1 MVERMTVSSPDSE
14 PSPPPPRSSVW
25 LLGFCFFLSGA
36 TALVYEVVWLRMLGL
51 VFGHTV
57 HAITTVLA
65 AFMAGLALG
74 GILLGRRVALMPNL
88 IRTYGWLEIGIGL
101 SCAAVPGLLALA
113 APLYLSLH
121 GLLEGVPAA
130 FGLLQFLMLFLILLV
145 PTTLMGGTLPVL
157 SQALARRGS
166 SPGRTIGA
174 LYAANTFGAVLGVAL
189 AGYALLPALGN
200 RLTIAVG
207 VAANLAVGI
216 VALLYGARARDTTAE
231 PVGDPVPDPAKVEI
245 VDNEPPAPRWA
256 IRTTIAAL
264 GISGAVS
271 MLYEVA
277 WSRALALAI
286 GSSTYAFTAMLI
298 AFLLGIAG
306 GSAAYSW
313 LRGNRRVT
321 LAEFALIQGL
331 IGITATLSLLM
342 LGQVSGLFLLGFS
355 WSDAPRFVEAVQ
367 VGVSVTAM
375 LLPTLL
381 IGATFPCA
389 IAVVAPDPARTG
401 REVGTVYAVNTVGA
415 IVGTVIAGFV
425 LIPILGAHAA
435 AKVGIV
441 VNLLLAAGLLA
452 AAPGRARAARWGACA
467 AAILLAVGA
476 GALPPWD
483 ARVMTSGAAIYAKS
497 YLRVAPQGSLMAAAR
512 LPGTQQVVYYRDG
525 ASATVSVH
533 REGSNVFLRING
545 KTEASTAD
553 DMPTQMM
560 LGHLPLLVHPAPE
573 EVAVIG
579 LGSAVTVTA
588 VARYPVT
595 RVDVVEIEP
604 AVVEATRFFAD
615 VNEGVLS
622 DPRVRT
628 VLADGRTF
636 LLTAPRR
643 FDVIISE
650 PSNPWIGGVASLF
663 SQEFFLLARERL
675 RPGGLMLQW
684 LQAYGL
690 SPDDFRMVV
699 RTFRAAFPA
708 TTVWT
713 MRRGDFLL
721 LGAAE
726 PVAVDLRRLK
736 GLDRL
741 SPGMTRDQERLG
753 IGQWAGVLGF
763 YLLSEQDTERLAGTG
778 PLNTDDRLALEF
790 SAPRA
795 LHLDTG
801 AGNLRLVQSYGSG
814 GLPGMTPE
822 SRPEL
827 ETAETR
833 YWIGK
838 GAQQRQAAADALS
851 HFRRAL
857 ELDPGHTPSLIE
869 ASAIHLARGDGEEAL
884 RLARIA
890 VEREPQNVIAL
901 VLAGLASARANA
913 PAQGLEFLQRAAA
926 IAPQN
931 TRIRQLLT
939 RVQLAELRGSPLPVT
954 GDPLA
959 ELRGR

>member
-1 MVERMTVSSPDSE
+1 MDSSPGMES
-14 PSPPPPRSSVW
+14 SPPPPWSTVW
-25 LLGFCFFLSGA
+25 LLGCCFFLSGA

-74 GILLGRRVALMPNL
+74 GILLGRRVARLPNL
-88 IRTYGWLEIGIGL
+88 IRTYGWLEIGIGV
-101 SCAAVPGLLALA
+101 SCAAVPGLLWLS

-121 GLLEGVPAA
+121 RLLGGLPAA
-130 FGLLQFLMLFLILLV
+130 FGLLQFLMLFVILLV

-157 SQALARRGS
+157 SQALARGGAS
-166 SPGRTIGA
+166 AGRTIGG
-174 LYAANTFGAVLGVAL
+174 LYAANTFGAVLGVAM

-216 VALLYGARARDTTAE
+216 VALLYGAKPHRARAL
-231 PVGDPVPDPAKVEI
+231 PVPDPVLDLEMEKPRAI
-245 VDNEPPAPRWA
+245 DDQRPAPRWA
-256 IRTTIAAL
+256 IRATVAAL

-286 GSSTYAFTAMLI
+286 GSSTYAFTAMLV
-298 AFLLGIAG
+298 AFLVGIAG
-306 GSAAYSW
+306 GSAVYSW
-313 LRGNRRVT
+313 LRGNRRVSM
-321 LAEFALIQGL
+321 AEFGLVQGL
-331 IGITATLSLLM
+331 IGIAATLSLLA
-342 LGQVSGLFLLGFS
+342 LGMVPGLFLLGFS
-355 WSDAPRFVEAVQ
+355 WSEAPRFVETLQ
-367 VGVSVTAM
+367 VGVSVAAM

-381 IGATFPCA
+381 IGVTFPCA
-389 IAVVAPDPARTG
+389 VAVVAPDPARTG
-401 REVGTVYAVNTVGA
+401 REVGTVYAVNTAGA
-415 IVGTVIAGFV
+415 IAGTVIAGFV
-425 LIPILGAHAA
+425 LIPTLGAHATS
-435 AKVGIV
+435 KVGIV

-452 AAPGRARAARWGACA
+452 AAPGGTRAPRWGASA
-467 AAILLAVGA
+467 AAIVLVVGVW
-476 GALPPWD
+476 ALPPWD
-483 ARVMTSGAAIYAKS
+483 PRVMTSGPAIYAKS
-497 YLRVAPQGSLMAAAR
+497 YLRAASHGILTSGPR

-533 REGSNVFLRING
+533 REGKNIFLRING
-545 KTEASTAD
+545 KTDASTTE
-553 DMPTQMM
+553 DMPTQLM
-560 LGHLPLLVHPAPE
+560 LGHLPLLVHPAPK

-579 LGSAVTVTA
+579 LGSGVTAAA

-604 AVVEATRFFAD
+604 AVVEAARFFSEVNDD
-615 VNEGVLS
+615 VLR

-628 VLADGRTF
+628 VFADGRTF
-636 LLTAPRR
+636 LLTSPPR
-643 FDVIISE
+643 FDVIVSE

-663 SQEFFLLARERL
+663 SEEFFRLARQRL
-675 RPGGLMLQW
+675 RPGGVMLQW

-690 SPDDFRMVV
+690 SPEDLRMVV
-699 RTFRAAFPA
+699 RTFRSAFPA

-713 MRRGDFLL
+713 MGRGDFLL

-726 PVAVDLRRLK
+726 PVAVDLRRFK
-736 GLDRL
+736 ALDRL
-741 SPGMTRDQERLG
+741 SSGMTRDLDRLG
-753 IGQWAGVLGF
+753 IGQWAAVLGF
-763 YLLSEQDTERLAGTG
+763 YLLSERDTERLAGRG

-801 AGNLRLVQSYGSG
+801 VANLRLVQSYGSG
-814 GLPGMTPE
+814 GLPTVTSE

-827 ETAETR
+827 DTAETR

-838 GAQQRQAAADALS
+838 GAQQRHAVSDALT

-857 ELDPGHTPSLIE
+857 ELDPGHAPSLLE
-869 ASAIHLARGDGEEAL
+869 ASAIHLTRGDGEEAL
-884 RLARIA
+884 RLARKA
-890 VEREPQNVIAL
+890 LEREPQNVTAL
-901 VLAGLASARANA
+901 ALAGLASSRVNA
-913 PAQGLEFLQRAAA
+913 AAQALDFLQRAAA
-926 IAPQN
+926 IDPQN
-931 TRIRQLLT
+931 ARVRQLLT
-939 RVQLAELRGSPLPVT
+939 RAQLAELRGSPLPVT

>member
-1 MVERMTVSSPDSE
+1 MTASSPHLE
-14 PSPPPPRSSVW
+14 PSPPPPRSNVW

-74 GILLGRRVALMPNL
+74 GILLGRRVASMPNL
-88 IRTYGWLEIGIGL
+88 IRTYGWLEIGIAV
-101 SCAAVPGLLALA
+101 SCAAVPGLLWLFG
-113 APLYLSLH
+113 PLYLWLH
-121 GLLEGVPAA
+121 RLLEPLPAA
-130 FGLLQFLMLFLILLV
+130 LGLVQFLMLFLILLV

-166 SPGRTIGA
+166 SAGRTIGG
-174 LYAANTFGAVLGVAL
+174 LYAANTFGAVLGVAV

-200 RLTIAVG
+200 RLTVAVG
-207 VAANLAVGI
+207 VAGNLAIGI
-216 VALLYGARARDTTAE
+216 VALVYGASARGTTAE
-231 PVGDPVPDPAKVEI
+231 RVPDPVLGLPV
-245 VDNEPPAPRWA
+245 VDPEAVDDEPLAPGWA
-256 IRTTIAAL
+256 IRATIVAL

-286 GSSTYAFTAMLI
+286 GSSTYAFTAMLV
-298 AFLLGIAG
+298 AFLVGIAG
-306 GSAAYSW
+306 GSAIYSW
-313 LRGNRRVT
+313 LRGNRRVRM
-321 LAEFALIQGL
+321 AEFALIQGL
-331 IGITATLSLLM
+331 IGIAATLSLLA
-342 LGQVSGLFLLGFS
+342 LGLVPGLFLLGFS
-355 WSDAPRFVEAVQ
+355 WSDAPRFVETVQ
-367 VGVSVTAM
+367 VGVSVAAM

-389 IAVVAPDPARTG
+389 VSVVAPDPARTG
-401 REVGTVYAVNTVGA
+401 REVGTVYAVNTAGA
-415 IVGTVIAGFV
+415 IAGTVLAGFV
-425 LIPILGAHAA
+425 LIPALGAHAA

-441 VNLLLAAGLLA
+441 VNLLVAATLLA
-452 AAPGRARAARWGACA
+452 AAPGRARAPRWGAGA
-467 AAILLAVGA
+467 AAIVLAIGVW
-476 GALPPWD
+476 ALPPWD
-483 ARVMTSGAAIYAKS
+483 PRVMTSGAAIYAKS
-497 YLRVAPQGSLMAAAR
+497 YLRAASHGGLTAGPR

-545 KTEASTAD
+545 KTDASTAE
-553 DMPTQMM
+553 DMPTQLM
-560 LGHLPLLVHPAPE
+560 LGHLPLLVHPEPK

-579 LGSAVTVTA
+579 LGSGVTVAA

-604 AVVEATRFFAD
+604 AVVEAVRFFSEVNDD
-615 VNEGVLS
+615 VLR

-628 VLADGRTF
+628 VFADGRTF
-636 LLTAPRR
+636 LLTSSPR
-643 FDVIISE
+643 FDVIVSE

-663 SQEFFLLARERL
+663 SEEFFRLARERL
-675 RPGGLMLQW
+675 RPGGVMLQW

-690 SPDDFRMVV
+690 SPDDLRMVV
-699 RTFRAAFPA
+699 RTFRSAFPA

-713 MRRGDFLL
+713 MGRGDFLL
-721 LGAAE
+721 LGAAA

-736 GLDRL
+736 GFDRL
-741 SPGMTRDQERLG
+741 SPGMTRDLDRLG
-753 IGQWAGVLGF
+753 VGQWAGVLGF
-763 YLLSEQDTERLAGTG
+763 YLLSEVETERLAGMG
-778 PLNTDDRLALEF
+778 PLNTDDRLSLEF

-801 AGNLRLVQSYGSG
+801 VANLRMVQSHGSG
-814 GLPGMTPE
+814 GLPAVTPE

-827 ETAETR
+827 DAAETR

-838 GAQQRQAAADALS
+838 GAQQRHDVLSALG

-884 RLARIA
+884 RLARKA
-890 VEREPQNVIAL
+890 VEREPESVTPL
-901 VLAGLASARANA
+901 VLAGLASSRVNA
-913 PAQGLEFLQRAAA
+913 PAEALAFFQRAAA
-926 IAPQN
+926 VDPQN
-931 TRIRQLLT
+931 ARVRRLLT
-939 RVQLAELRGSPLPVT
+939 QAQLAELRGHALPVT

>member
-1 MVERMTVSSPDSE
+1 M
-14 PSPPPPRSSVW
+14 W

-88 IRTYGWLEIGIGL
+88 VRTYGWLEIGIGI
-101 SCAAVPGLLALA
+101 SCAAVPALLWIA
-113 APLYLSLH
+113 APLYLWLH
-121 GLLEGVPAA
+121 RLLEGVPAA
-130 FGLLQFLMLFLILLV
+130 FGLLQFLILFLILLV

-157 SQALARRGS
+157 SQALARRGT
-166 SPGRTIGA
+166 SPGRTIGT
-174 LYAANTFGAVLGVAL
+174 LYAANTFGAVLGVAV

-216 VALLYGARARDTTAE
+216 VALLYAARPRETPAA
-231 PVGDPVPDPAKVEI
+231 PLGDPDASPSDFEAEAI
-245 VDNEPPAPRWA
+245 EYEPPAPRWA
-256 IRTTIAAL
+256 VRATIAAL
-264 GISGAVS
+264 GVSGAVS

-286 GSSTYAFTAMLI
+286 GSSTYAFTAMLV

-313 LRGNRRVT
+313 LRGNRRVSVT
-321 LAEFALIQGL
+321 EFALLQGL
-331 IGITATLSLLM
+331 IGLAATLSLIM

-367 VGVSVTAM
+367 VGVSVAAM

-389 IAVVAPDPARTG
+389 VAVVAPDPTRTG

-415 IVGTVIAGFV
+415 IAGTVVAGFV
-425 LIPILGAHAA
+425 LIPTLGAHTAT
-435 AKVGIV
+435 KVGIV
-441 VNLLLAAGLLA
+441 VNMLLAAGLVV
-452 AAPGRARAARWGACA
+452 AAPGRAGAARWGAGA
-467 AAILLAVGA
+467 AAMLLAIGA
-476 GALPPWD
+476 WALPPWD
-483 ARVMTSGAAIYAKS
+483 ARVMTSGVAIYAKS
-497 YLRVAPQGSLMAAAR
+497 YLRAATQGSPMAAAR
-512 LPGTQQVVYYRDG
+512 LPGSQQVIYYRDG

-533 REGSNVFLRING
+533 REGSNLFLRING
-545 KTEASTAD
+545 KTEASTGE
-553 DMPTQMM
+553 DMPTQLMV
-560 LGHLPLLVHPAPE
+560 GHLPLLVHPAPK

-579 LGSAVTVTA
+579 MGSGVTVTA
-588 VARYPVT
+588 VARYPVA

-604 AVVEATRFFAD
+604 AVIEATRFFAE
-615 VNEGVLS
+615 VNEGGLS
-622 DPRVRT
+622 DARVRT
-628 VLADGRTF
+628 VVADGRTF
-636 LLTAPRR
+636 LLTAPPR

-663 SQEFFLLARERL
+663 SREFFFLARERL

-713 MRRGDFLL
+713 MGRGDFLL

-726 PVAVDLRRLK
+726 PVALDLRRLK
-736 GLDRL
+736 EFDRA

-753 IGQWAGVLGF
+753 VGRWAGVVGF
-763 YLLSEQDTERLAGTG
+763 YLLSEAETERLAGSG

-801 AGNLRLVQSYGSG
+801 AGNLRMVQSYGSG
-814 GLPGMTPE
+814 GLPAMTPE

-827 ETAETR
+827 DTAETR

-838 GAQQRQAAADALS
+838 GAQQRQAVPEALA

-884 RLARIA
+884 RLARVA
-890 VEREPQNVIAL
+890 VAREPQNVTPL
-901 VLAGLASARANA
+901 VLAGLASARVNA

-926 IAPQN
+926 LDPQN
-931 TRIRQLLT
+931 TRIRQILT
-939 RVQLAELRGSPLPVT
+939 RAQLAELRGSPLPVT